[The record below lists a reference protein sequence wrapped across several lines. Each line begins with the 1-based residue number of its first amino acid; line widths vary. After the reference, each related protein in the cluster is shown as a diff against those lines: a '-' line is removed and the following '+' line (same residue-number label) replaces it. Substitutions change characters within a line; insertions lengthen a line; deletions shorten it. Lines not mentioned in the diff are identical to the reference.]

1 MFMKEKYSDSEQT
14 LFKDYDPYK
23 SNAIVSHDISAILK
37 YAKENGKRVSDLT
50 KDEIN
55 VFRIGKKET
64 A

>member
-37 YAKENGKRVSDLT
+37 
-50 KDEIN
+50 
-55 VFRIGKKET
+55 
-64 A
+64 